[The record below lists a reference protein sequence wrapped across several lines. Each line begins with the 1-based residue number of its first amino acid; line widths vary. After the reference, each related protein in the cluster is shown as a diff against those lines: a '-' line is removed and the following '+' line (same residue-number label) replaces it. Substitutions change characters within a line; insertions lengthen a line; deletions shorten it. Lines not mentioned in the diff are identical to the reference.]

1 MADEEKADAP
11 ADDAAAK
18 EDDGANAEEKADATD
33 GGGDAAS
40 GEAEPAKAG
49 SAAASGKPGPADF
62 GLILT
67 ILGSFVGLYN
77 SLTTYSYVPDDDIV
91 LEMGK
96 PGLVCVGAMESP
108 FILTKLCAA
117 MWALAQLYIAFP
129 IMLGGEDAFN
139 LLGLF
144 NAFCISALPLLTG
157 PLVKCLDALNGQ
169 ICEGGVC
176 TRVPATGDMIAVS
189 LAWKAG
195 QQAMAVTM
203 RTSSTQKLNAIA
215 LTVGALGSTFVQGFF
230 LTYISAALSSI
241 TGLDIDLTDDP
252 IGNFTNCTQELQ
264 LNPMYN
270 CSNTTD
276 IDDALAPIAV
286 TLPGGFSASGDPAKM
301 LGYIK
306 LSITGAC
313 AGATLAAAAALR
325 EIMMVLAGSIF
336 GSFMFVGAVSMMVGG
351 GQISLGGIMSG
362 TFGVCDERGYY
373 VQMLWFGTASLAIR
387 AHQKKVANPPSSDA
401 PLAQGDAHTIISRRS
416 IVHVRTVTLL
426 FTHSLTDSLARL
438 LTFPVGEE
446 PDVSKV
452 LQKGV
457 QARV

>member
-1 MADEEKADAP
+1 
-11 ADDAAAK
+11 
-18 EDDGANAEEKADATD
+18 
-33 GGGDAAS
+33 
-40 GEAEPAKAG
+40 
-49 SAAASGKPGPADF
+49 
-62 GLILT
+62 
-67 ILGSFVGLYN
+67 
-77 SLTTYSYVPDDDIV
+77 
-91 LEMGK
+91 
-96 PGLVCVGAMESP
+96 
-108 FILTKLCAA
+108 
-117 MWALAQLYIAFP
+117 
-129 IMLGGEDAFN
+129 
-139 LLGLF
+139 
-144 NAFCISALPLLTG
+144 
-157 PLVKCLDALNGQ
+157 
-169 ICEGGVC
+169 
-176 TRVPATGDMIAVS
+176 
-189 LAWKAG
+189 
-195 QQAMAVTM
+195 
-203 RTSSTQKLNAIA
+203 
-215 LTVGALGSTFVQGFF
+215 
-230 LTYISAALSSI
+230 
-241 TGLDIDLTDDP
+241 
-252 IGNFTNCTQELQ
+252 
-264 LNPMYN
+264 
-270 CSNTTD
+270 
-276 IDDALAPIAV
+276 
-286 TLPGGFSASGDPAKM
+286 M